1 MIGPI
6 HPGVTLREDFM
17 EPHGLSANRLARAL
31 GIPQNRISDIA
42 RGRRGITAD
51 TALRL
56 ERAFGVSAAFWLNL
70 QSHYELE
77 VAERDN
83 GAAIRQAVRRVE
95 SVAGRSPVHGER
107 LTWRPLRSGFRTP
120 SGTGWRRWRPG
131 AA

>member
-95 SVAGRSPVHGER
+95 STA
-107 LTWRPLRSGFRTP
+107 
-120 SGTGWRRWRPG
+120 
-131 AA
+131 

>member
-17 EPHGLSANRLARAL
+17 EPYRLSANGLAKRL
-31 GIPQNRISDIA
+31 GIPQNRVSDIV

-56 ERAFGVSAAFWLNL
+56 EQAFGVSAAFWLNL

-77 VAERDN
+77 VAERDS
-83 GAAIRQAVRRVE
+83 GKAIRQSVKRLDAV
-95 SVAGRSPVHGER
+95 A
-107 LTWRPLRSGFRTP
+107 
-120 SGTGWRRWRPG
+120 
-131 AA
+131 

>member
-17 EPHGLSANRLARAL
+17 EPLDLSANGLAEAL
-31 GIPQNRISDIA
+31 GVPQNRISDIV
-42 RGRRGITAD
+42 RGRRGVTAD

-77 VAERDN
+77 VARRDA
-83 GAAIRQAVRRVE
+83 GSAIEKSVRRL
-95 SVAGRSPVHGER
+95 SS
-107 LTWRPLRSGFRTP
+107 
-120 SGTGWRRWRPG
+120 

>member
-17 EPHGLSANRLARAL
+17 EPLDLSANGLAEAL
-31 GIPQNRISDIA
+31 DVPQNRISDIV
-42 RGRRGITAD
+42 RGRRGVTAD

-56 ERAFGVSAAFWLNL
+56 ERAFGVSADFWLNL

-77 VAERDN
+77 VARRDA
-83 GAAIRQAVRRVE
+83 GKAIEKSVRRL
-95 SVAGRSPVHGER
+95 SS
-107 LTWRPLRSGFRTP
+107 
-120 SGTGWRRWRPG
+120 

>member
-17 EPHGLSANRLARAL
+17 EPLGLSANGLAGAL
-31 GIPQNRISDIA
+31 GVPQNRISDIV
-42 RGRRGITAD
+42 RGRRGVTAD

-77 VAERDN
+77 VARRDA
-83 GAAIRQAVRRVE
+83 GKAIEKDVKRLSSAA
-95 SVAGRSPVHGER
+95 
-107 LTWRPLRSGFRTP
+107 
-120 SGTGWRRWRPG
+120 
-131 AA
+131 

>member
-17 EPHGLSANRLARAL
+17 EPLELSANGLAEAL
-31 GIPQNRISDIA
+31 GVPQNRISDIV

-56 ERAFGVSAAFWLNL
+56 ERAFAVSAAFWLNL

-77 VAERDN
+77 IARRDAGKTIEKTVKRVAS
-83 GAAIRQAVRRVE
+83 AA
-95 SVAGRSPVHGER
+95 
-107 LTWRPLRSGFRTP
+107 
-120 SGTGWRRWRPG
+120 
-131 AA
+131 

>member
-17 EPHGLSANRLARAL
+17 EPLELSANGLAEAL
-31 GIPQNRISDIA
+31 GVPQNRISDIV
-42 RGRRGITAD
+42 RGRRGVTAD

-56 ERAFGVSAAFWLNL
+56 ERAFGVSADFWLNL

-77 VAERDN
+77 VTRRDA
-83 GAAIRQAVRRVE
+83 GEAIEKSVRRL
-95 SVAGRSPVHGER
+95 SS
-107 LTWRPLRSGFRTP
+107 
-120 SGTGWRRWRPG
+120 

>member
-17 EPHGLSANRLARAL
+17 EPHGLSAARLAEAL
-31 GIPQNRISDIA
+31 GVSRNRIGHIL
-42 RGRRGITAD
+42 RGRCGISAD

-77 VAERDN
+77 LATREA
-83 GAAIRQAVRRVE
+83 GAAIDETVE
-95 SVAGRSPVHGER
+95 RFASP
-107 LTWRPLRSGFRTP
+107 
-120 SGTGWRRWRPG
+120 
-131 AA
+131 AAA

>member
-17 EPHGLSANRLARAL
+17 EPLNLSANGLAEAL
-31 GIPQNRISDIA
+31 GIPQNRISDIV
-42 RGRRGITAD
+42 RGRRGVSAD

-77 VAERDN
+77 VARRDA
-83 GAAIRQAVRRVE
+83 GKAIEKSVRRL
-95 SVAGRSPVHGER
+95 SS
-107 LTWRPLRSGFRTP
+107 
-120 SGTGWRRWRPG
+120 

>member
-17 EPHGLSANRLARAL
+17 EPYELSANGLSKAL
-31 GIPQNRISDIA
+31 GIPQNRISDIV

-56 ERAFGVSAAFWLNL
+56 ERAFGVSASFWLNL
-70 QSHYELE
+70 QSHYDLE
-77 VAERDN
+77 VATRN
-83 GAAIRQAVRRVE
+83 TGAAIRKTVK
-95 SVAGRSPVHGER
+95 R
-107 LTWRPLRSGFRTP
+107 LAK
-120 SGTGWRRWRPG
+120 

>member
-17 EPHGLSANRLARAL
+17 EPYKLSANGLAKLL
-31 GIPQNRISDIA
+31 GIPQNRISDIV

-56 ERAFGVSAAFWLNL
+56 EQAFGVSASFWLNL

-77 VAERDN
+77 IAERDS
-83 GAAIRQAVRRVE
+83 GPAIRDSVRRFE
-95 SVAGRSPVHGER
+95 KVA
-107 LTWRPLRSGFRTP
+107 
-120 SGTGWRRWRPG
+120 
-131 AA
+131 

>member
-17 EPHGLSANRLARAL
+17 EPLNLSANGLAQAL
-31 GIPQNRISDIA
+31 GVPQNRISDIV
-42 RGRRGITAD
+42 RGRRGVTAD

-77 VAERDN
+77 VARRDA
-83 GAAIRQAVRRVE
+83 GKAIEKSVRRL
-95 SVAGRSPVHGER
+95 SS
-107 LTWRPLRSGFRTP
+107 
-120 SGTGWRRWRPG
+120 

>member
-17 EPHGLSANRLARAL
+17 EPHGLSANGLARAL
-31 GIPQNRISDIA
+31 GIPQNRISDIV

-56 ERAFGVSAAFWLNL
+56 ERAFGVSAAFWLDL

-83 GAAIRQAVRRVE
+83 GAAIRQTVRRLE
-95 SVAGRSPVHGER
+95 S
-107 LTWRPLRSGFRTP
+107 
-120 SGTGWRRWRPG
+120 

>member
-17 EPHGLSANRLARAL
+17 EPYKLSANALAKAL
-31 GIPQNRISDIA
+31 GIPQNRISDIV

-56 ERAFGVSAAFWLNL
+56 EHAFGVSASFWLNL

-77 VAERDN
+77 VATRET
-83 GAAIRQAVRRVE
+83 GRVIEE
-95 SVAGRSPVHGER
+95 SVTR
-107 LTWRPLRSGFRTP
+107 LTSAP
-120 SGTGWRRWRPG
+120 
-131 AA
+131 

>member
-6 HPGVTLREDFM
+6 HPGITLREDFM
-17 EPHGLSANRLARAL
+17 EPLELSANGLAEAL
-31 GIPQNRISDIA
+31 GVPQNRISDIV

-56 ERAFGVSAAFWLNL
+56 EHAFGVSADFWLNL

-77 VAERDN
+77 VARRDA
-83 GAAIRQAVRRVE
+83 GKAIEKSVRRL
-95 SVAGRSPVHGER
+95 SS
-107 LTWRPLRSGFRTP
+107 
-120 SGTGWRRWRPG
+120 